1 MNLPTFDRFFELTQ
15 HETLSSEHDFL
26 KTRLQERLAL
36 RPHGRSDDWD
46 DVLNALPQ
54 TADVRAELARPS
66 VRLSSTHKVD
76 RLVLERQLQA
86 LKPWRK
92 GPFNLFGLD
101 LDTEWR
107 SDWKWARLQNKIQ
120 PLAGKAVLDIG
131 CGNGYYLYRMLGDG
145 ARLALGI
152 DPTRLFCYQFQALQR
167 LQGPNN
173 AAMLPLIDE
182 DLPDTPFFDTVF
194 SMGVLYHRRDPIDH
208 LNRCKQ
214 ALAKG
219 GELVLETLIIPNG
232 GEPALKPEPRYAKM
246 RNVWE
251 VPSLDRLLSQLKQAG
266 FDRLNVL
273 DVTQTSV
280 IEQRQTPWM
289 AFQSLADFLDPS
301 DPNKTIEGYPA
312 PLRAIIS
319 ARRPLSAS
327 RR

>member
-1 MNLPTFDRFFELTQ
+1 MTLKMFDRFFELTQ
-15 HETLSSEHDFL
+15 HEALCNDHDL
-26 KTRLQERLAL
+26 LRTRMQERLLL

-46 DVLNALPQ
+46 DILKALPM
-54 TADVRAELARPS
+54 TGEVRAEFNRPS
-66 VRLSSTHKVD
+66 IRFSRQSAIDL
-76 RLVLERQLQA
+76 LALERQLLA
-86 LKPWRK
+86 LTPWRK

-152 DPTRLFCYQFQALQR
+152 DPTRLFCYQFQALQL

-182 DLPDTPFFDTVF
+182 DLPANSFFDTVF
-194 SMGVLYHRRDPIDH
+194 SMGVLYHRRDPIAH
-208 LNRCKQ
+208 LNRCKH
-214 ALAKG
+214 ALAPG
-219 GELVLETLIIPNG
+219 GELVLETLIIRDAN
-232 GEPALKPEPRYAKM
+232 EAVLRPEPRYAQM

-251 VPSLDRLLSQLKQAG
+251 VPSLDRLRSQLEQAG
-266 FDRLNVL
+266 FETLRVL

-280 IEQRQTPWM
+280 LEQRQTHWM
-289 AFQSLADFLDPS
+289 QFQSLADFLDPE
-301 DPNKTIEGYPA
+301 DPNLTIEGYPA
-312 PLRAIIS
+312 PLRAIVS
-319 ARRPLSAS
+319 ARRPQ
-327 RR
+327 